1 MFSKQLVESFR
12 NEKKQKKN
20 MEERGL
26 TGIIV
31 QRFQEEEEEQQ
42 QEEQDVVET
51 NPFQ

>member
-31 QRFQEEEEEQQ
+31 QRFQEEEEQQ